1 MRNLWSDSEA
11 EAAVARHAED
21 GIGEDLALRAYTAR
35 LLGREPGLVLHG
47 GGNSSV
53 KTRAAN
59 LWGEVVEALCV
70 KASGRDMATIQP
82 DGHPALDLAALRRA
96 AALDTLDEVAMV
108 ALLRA
113 SLLDP
118 AGPGP
123 SVETLLHAFLPHKF
137 VDHTHANAVLSL
149 TDQPDGAAFVAEVFG
164 DRAAA
169 VPYVMPG
176 FGLAQ
181 AARAAYEASPACH
194 GLILLKHGIV
204 SFGASARESYTRMIE
219 LVSMAEARLDS
230 GPRTVFAAVSLPVS
244 IAAVAAVGPI
254 LRGVTAPGDR
264 ADDGLPR
271 RFVLAHRG
279 GGRVLDYV
287 AGAEVARYSQAGV
300 ATPDHAIRTKP
311 KPLLLPPPEADGLEG
326 FASAARAAV
335 AAYRDDYLGYFARHG
350 GPDSQTLD
358 VPDPMPRVA
367 LVPGLGLFAL
377 GASAAEAGI
386 TADIAEAAIEVIS
399 GAETIGTFESIT
411 EAETF
416 AIEYWPPERAKL
428 ADAAPLPLAGRV
440 ALVTGGAGEIGA
452 AIAATFAEAGAEV
465 VLLDRDGAG
474 AERAA
479 GAVGGLGLACDV
491 TDPVAVHAAC
501 DRACEAYG
509 GIDILVSN
517 AGAAWQGRI
526 GEVSDAVLRESFE
539 LNFFAHQAMAR
550 EAVRIIRAQGGGG
563 VLLFNASKQALN
575 PGPDFGPYGLPKA
588 ATLSLMR
595 QYAVDYG
602 RDGIRS
608 NAVNADRI
616 RSGLLTDE
624 MIAARAGA
632 RGVSEAEYLAGNLLG
647 REVRA
652 KDVAHAFLS
661 LALAP
666 ATTGA
671 VLTVDGGNIAA
682 APR

>member
-11 EAAVARHAED
+11 KAVVSRHAGE

-35 LLGREPGLVLHG
+35 LLGGEPALVLHG
-47 GGNSSV
+47 GGNTSV
-53 KTRAAN
+53 KTRADN
-59 LWGEVVEALCV
+59 LWGEAVEVLCI
-70 KASGRDMATIQP
+70 KGSGRDMATIQP

-96 AALDTLDEVAMV
+96 ASLEALDDAAMV

-118 AGPGP
+118 EGPSP
-123 SVETLLHAFLPHKF
+123 SVETLLHAFLPHRF

-149 TDQPDGAAFVAEVFG
+149 TNQPDGAALVAEAFG
-164 DRAAA
+164 ERVAV

-176 FGLAQ
+176 FGLAK
-181 AARAAYEASPACH
+181 AARAAYEASPGCH
-194 GLILLKHGIV
+194 GLVLVKHGIV
-204 SFGASARESYTRMIE
+204 SFGDSAQESYTRMVE
-219 LVSMAEARLDS
+219 LVTLSEARLES
-230 GPRTVFAAVSLPVS
+230 GSRKVFAAAPLP
-244 IAAVAAVGPI
+244 AGLAPVAEVGPI
-254 LRGVTAPGDR
+254 LRGATAP
-264 ADDGLPR
+264 DDGADGGPPL

-287 AGAEVARYSQAGV
+287 AGAEVARYGQAGV

-311 KPLLLPPPEADGLEG
+311 KPLLLPAPEAGKLEA
-326 FASAARAAV
+326 FADAARAAV
-335 AAYRDDYLGYFARHG
+335 AAYRDGYLAYLARHG
-350 GPDSQTLD
+350 GPDGAD
-358 VPDPMPRVA
+358 AMPRVA

-377 GASAAEAGI
+377 GATAVEAGI
-386 TADIAEAAIEVIS
+386 AADIAEAAIEVITD
-399 GAETIGTFESIT
+399 AEAIGTFESIT
-411 EAETF
+411 EAETH

-428 ADAAPLPLAGRV
+428 ANTADPPLAGRV
-440 ALVTGGAGEIGA
+440 AVVTGGAGGIGA
-452 AIAATFAEAGAEV
+452 ATAAVFAEAGAEV
-465 VLLDRDGAG
+465 VLLDRDGEG
-474 AERAA
+474 AERVAREL
-479 GAVGGLGLACDV
+479 GGLGLACDV
-491 TDPVAVHAAC
+491 TDPAAVRAAY
-501 DRACEAYG
+501 DRACETHG

-526 GEVSDAVLRESFE
+526 GEVSNDLLRASFE
-539 LNFFAHQAMAR
+539 LNFFAHQSMAR
-550 EAVRIIRAQGGGG
+550 EAVRIMGAQGGGG

-624 MIAARAGA
+624 MVTARAGA

-647 REVRA
+647 REVLA
-652 KDVAHAFLS
+652 DDVARAFLS

>member
-1 MRNLWSDSEA
+1 MRNLWTDSEA
-11 EAAVARHAED
+11 EAAVARHAEE

-35 LLGREPGLVLHG
+35 LLGGEPGLVLHG
-47 GGNSSV
+47 GGNGSV

-70 KASGRDMATIQP
+70 KGSGRDMATISP

-96 AALDTLDEVAMV
+96 ASLDSLGDAAMV

-118 AGPGP
+118 GGPSP
-123 SVETLLHAFLPHKF
+123 SVEALLHAFLPHKF

-149 TDQPDGAAFVAEVFG
+149 TNQTDGAALVAEVIG
-164 DRAAA
+164 DRAAV

-194 GLILLKHGIV
+194 GLVLLKHGIV
-204 SFGASARESYTRMIE
+204 SFGDSARESYTRMIE
-219 LVSMAEARLDS
+219 LVSMAEARLES
-230 GPRTVFAAVSLPVS
+230 GPRKVFAAAPLP
-244 IAAVAAVGPI
+244 AKLATVAAVGPI
-254 LRGVTAPGDR
+254 LRGATVPGEG
-264 ADDGLPR
+264 ADGGPPR

-279 GGRVLDYV
+279 GARVLDYV
-287 AGAEVARYSQAGV
+287 AGVDLARYSQAGV

-311 KPLLLPPPEADGLEG
+311 KPLLLPPPEASKLEA
-326 FASAARAAV
+326 FAAAVRAAV
-335 AAYRDDYLGYFARHG
+335 AAYQDDYLAYLARHG
-350 GPDSQTLD
+350 GPNSPAPNT
-358 VPDPMPRVA
+358 PDPMPRVA

-377 GASAAEAGI
+377 GASAAAARV
-386 TADIAEAAIEVIS
+386 TADIAEAAIDVIS
-399 GAETIGTFESIT
+399 GAEAIGTFESIT

-428 ADAAPLPLAGRV
+428 ADAAFVPLDGRV

-452 AIAATFAEAGAEV
+452 AIAAAFAEAGAEV

-474 AERAA
+474 AERIA
-479 GAVGGLGLACDV
+479 GALGGLGLACDV
-491 TDPVAVHAAC
+491 TDQVAVRAAC
-501 DRACEAYG
+501 DRACAAYG

-550 EAVRIIRAQGGGG
+550 EAVRVMRAQGGGG

-588 ATLSLMR
+588 ATLALMR
-595 QYAVDYG
+595 QYAIDYG

-616 RSGLLTDE
+616 RGGLLTGE

-652 KDVAHAFLS
+652 EDVARAFLS